1 VLTLVGLSGT
11 GKTTIARML
20 SERWGWVCADLDSQV
35 EDQAGCSIPEIFAR
49 DGEPTFRAMESAQ
62 LNRALGQEKVV
73 VAAGGGAPCEPG
85 AMDSILEAGP
95 CIWLSALPQ
104 TLALRVTESEERPL
118 LAAAD
123 PDAVVAHL
131 ADQLSQRQDIYTR
144 APFVIDTDGR
154 MPLEVVEAIEAL
166 LKAEGTG
173 PWAP

>member
-11 GKTTIARML
+11 GKSTIARLL
-20 SERWGWVCADLDSQV
+20 SERWGWVCADLDAQV
-35 EDQAGCSIPEIFAR
+35 EDTAGCSIPEIFAR
-49 DGEPTFRAMESAQ
+49 DGETAFRALESTE
-62 LNRALGQEKVV
+62 LSRALTQERVV

-104 TLALRVTESEERPL
+104 TLAVRVTESEERPL

-131 ADQLSQRQDIYTR
+131 ADQLSQRRDVYTR
-144 APFVIDTDGR
+144 APFVIETDGR
-154 MPLEVVEAIEAL
+154 VPGEIVEAIETL
-166 LKAEGTG
+166 LQAEGTG